1 MEDGA
6 GGGGLKSSPAPMP
19 AIFEQTFNSQVN
31 VNVITI
37 FIFTCQR
44 TMFGSAT
51 APGPW

>member
-37 FIFTCQR
+37 VTRQW
-44 TMFGSAT
+44 TMFGSA
-51 APGPW
+51 PSSGRR